1 MKKIEMK
8 YHVKHG
14 FNGKKRAI
22 FGENQKKSKKNFNYK
37 SLTFKLFKD
46 RHAEKLKK
54 ITINTCTVRN
64 FVLTLQCK
72 KGKTRGLPKQKKTRK

>member
-1 MKKIEMK
+1 MGKSALSSETIKKK
-8 YHVKHG
+8 
-14 FNGKKRAI
+14 FKKKFI
-22 FGENQKKSKKNFNYK
+22 YK

-72 KGKTRGLPKQKKTRK
+72 KGKTRGLPEQKKTRK